1 MKLYGNKLKQ
11 RKKVF
16 DKLVEQQTSG
26 VGLVAMRT
34 LKKKEATSVRAV
46 FETIEL
52 RKLLQYIE
60 DLEPEIINIKTDPK
74 IFVNKPLKEDI
85 EDEDEYEDPKGKKKR
100 KSPKKV
106 KIKNESKCT

>member
-1 MKLYGNKLKQ
+1 
-11 RKKVF
+11 
-16 DKLVEQQTSG
+16 
-26 VGLVAMRT
+26 MRT

-60 DLEPEIINIKTDPK
+60 DLEPEIINIKTAPK

-85 EDEDEYEDPKGKKKR
+85 EDEDEYEDPKGKKK
-100 KSPKKV
+100 KEPKKS
-106 KIKNESKCT
+106 KNQKRK